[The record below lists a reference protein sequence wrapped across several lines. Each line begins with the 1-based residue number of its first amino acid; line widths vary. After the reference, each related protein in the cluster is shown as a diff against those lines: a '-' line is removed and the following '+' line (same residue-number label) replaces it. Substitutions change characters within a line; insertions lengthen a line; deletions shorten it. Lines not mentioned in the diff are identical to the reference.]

1 VYRAAIAGEA
11 ATAFC
16 LRSAY
21 LRNPQTEAATPG
33 ERFRPASHI
42 KSIPQGGKKLR
53 EGR

>member
-16 LRSAY
+16 LSSAY

-33 ERFRPASHI
+33 ERFRHDFAYQDRSPKQQKAS
-42 KSIPQGGKKLR
+42 
-53 EGR
+53 

>member
-1 VYRAAIAGEA
+1 MYRAAIAGEA

-33 ERFRPASHI
+33 ERFRHGFAYQEHTPRRQKTS
-42 KSIPQGGKKLR
+42 
-53 EGR
+53 